1 MAALESRAKAASN
14 HTMLVDT
21 EVMTAEL
28 EVIVDPDTGG
38 EKALRMTC

>member
-1 MAALESRAKAASN
+1 
-14 HTMLVDT
+14 MLVDT

-28 EVIVDPDTGG
+28 EVVLDPDAGG